1 MPLYEYDCKQC
12 GSFESFISIQHYK
25 NITECPTC
33 DNDSYRKY
41 NQPNIYNTTTTYRKA
56 RGINEKNQESP
67 RVETIHQRHDHNHSH
82 SHSHAH
88 HHVSHTPWMVGH

>member
-12 GSFESFISIQHYK
+12 GSFERFISIQHYK

-41 NQPNIYNTTTTYRKA
+41 NPPNIYNTNPTYRKA

-67 RVETIHQRHDHNHSH
+67 RVETIYQKHDHNHSH